1 MAVWGG
7 KVHAL
12 HAMHAWFPYDGYMA
26 MITIRNLDPEIKR
39 SLRVRAAMNGR
50 SMEAEA
56 RAILTAIV
64 NYVPTTELPGPEP
77 AAPEKEQ
84 ISGVP
89 AARLEPGSRLSGS
102 L

>member
-12 HAMHAWFPYDGYMA
+12 HAMHAWFRYDGFMA
-26 MITIRNLDPEIKR
+26 MIMIRDLDAEVKR
-39 SLRVRAAMNGR
+39 SLQVRAAMNGR

-64 NYVPTTELPGPEP
+64 RYVPVAEMPGPEP
-77 AAPEKEQ
+77 AAPEKEL
-84 ISGVP
+84 ISGM
-89 AARLEPGSRLSGS
+89 PGAQ
-102 L
+102 